1 MDHDDYWFPDKLE
14 LQFEE
19 MCKNQEAG
27 LVYNSFIPWLPD
39 AKGVFPEPHS
49 FELAS
54 YSSHIDEEFS
64 AVIDGEL
71 EQNFEWMRTVTKE
84 ESDNT
89 RKNLINWAKEG
100 KIPKGGQ
107 LGEWIFNQEIFQE
120 PSTPTL
126 NYILSTPPNAA
137 QRIVFYNYIKNL
149 QPPLMFVDLH

>member
-64 AVIDGEL
+64 GWIYHLLLLDCWVLTSTVMTRAEVFNKCGTFDESLPFGEDWDFWL
-71 EQNFEWMRTVTKE
+71 RISREYPFVKLKTTNPLSSAPT
-84 ESDNT
+84 T
-89 RKNLINWAKEG
+89 RKPYRK
-100 KIPKGGQ
+100 KYR
-107 LGEWIFNQEIFQE
+107 FQDR
-120 PSTPTL
+120 
-126 NYILSTPPNAA
+126 AA
-137 QRIVFYNYIKNL
+137 IQSRCKVGIV
-149 QPPLMFVDLH
+149 